1 VNWTLSGLTEDLRSE
16 FADFFEKVRQEG
28 AQSGFRDLVSPVD
41 PFNRVDLLTPLV
53 TIAGVIGMLVLSGV
67 AISAFATTLLA
78 LFVLYLLLTEV
89 FGYQLSF
96 VIPAAQ

>member
-1 VNWTLSGLTEDLRSE
+1 LTEDLRSE
-16 FADFFEKVRQEG
+16 FAEFFEKVRQEG

-41 PFNRVDLLTPLV
+41 PFNRVDILTPLI

-67 AISAFATTLLA
+67 AISAFATTLFA

-89 FGYQLSF
+89 FGYELSF
-96 VIPAAQ
+96 AIPAAQ